1 MKAVLTCAALV
12 AALLAPPAAH
22 AQQER
27 KLVPVDEAAKDASW
41 VSFRNRL
48 LNALQAKDRKYLMSL
63 VDRNVRNTA
72 SGERGIAEFQ
82 KQWDLAA
89 NDSPLWRELAS
100 ALYLGAA
107 WLERDKGRKELCAPY
122 VLAKWPEDLDPFD
135 HGAIVAKETTVMSA
149 PSTAS
154 QAVRT
159 LSYDLVRVTDWDV
172 PDRDA
177 ASPQRWVKVNVGGE
191 GYVPEEHVRSPIEHA
206 ACFVK
211 GPNGWRM
218 VAFAP
223 AGGD

>member
-1 MKAVLTCAALV
+1 MRVVLTCAALV
-12 AALLAPPAAH
+12 AALLALPAAH

-27 KLVPVDEAAKDASW
+27 KLVPVDEAAKDSSW

-48 LNALQAKDRKYLMSL
+48 LTALQNKDRKFLLSV

-72 SGERGIAEFQ
+72 SGDRGIAEFQ

-89 NDSPLWRELAS
+89 ADSPLWRELAS
-100 ALYLGAA
+100 ALFLGAA
-107 WLERDKGRKELCAPY
+107 WMEHEKGRKELCAPY
-122 VLAKWPEDLDPFD
+122 LLAKWPEDLDPFD
-135 HGAIVAKETTVMSA
+135 HGAVVAKETTVMSA

-154 QAVRT
+154 QSVRT

-172 PDRDA
+172 ADRDA